1 MIRFKIKET
10 ALINS
15 GHVLLSLGSHVMM
28 ASTQE
33 NVHYTLNSGP
43 GVMNKSNRVHAR
55 IQEFLSGGG
64 WGWGDGVEARRPEN
78 SLDNVFLVI
87 NLFYSLQSGSNG
99 FIKEGRRG
107 SNFFHGVG
115 VSIETHITC
124 DFPEGGG
131 LDPLIPLW
139 IRTWGR
145 LTPLFAYRIMVYQ
158 NLNKTEKY
166 HPTTTKR
173 KKSYLLLVEIASA
186 DPEGGPDPLENYK
199 LYGFL

>member
-1 MIRFKIKET
+1 M
-10 ALINS
+10 
-15 GHVLLSLGSHVMM
+15 GGSRNFCQ
-28 ASTQE
+28 A
-33 NVHYTLNSGP
+33 
-43 GVMNKSNRVHAR
+43 
-55 IQEFLSGGG
+55 GGG
-64 WGWGDGVEARRPEN
+64 GMGSRLDGQKTVWTMF
-78 SLDNVFLVI
+78 FLVI

-107 SNFFHGVG
+107 SNFFQGVG

-131 LDPLIPLW
+131 SPDPLIPLW

-166 HPTTTKR
+166 HPTMTKR